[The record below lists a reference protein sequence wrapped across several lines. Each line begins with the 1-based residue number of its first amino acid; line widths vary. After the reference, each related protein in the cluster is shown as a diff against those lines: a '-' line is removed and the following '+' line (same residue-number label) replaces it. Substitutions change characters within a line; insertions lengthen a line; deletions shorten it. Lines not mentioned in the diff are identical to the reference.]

1 MVFKKDFL
9 DKIINITSNA
19 AIACY
24 PHLGKND
31 KVLVDKTA
39 TDEMRKNLNQLD
51 IDGKVVIGEG
61 ELDEAPMLYIGETL
75 GTGIGPDI
83 DIAVD
88 PLEGTNFAANNLPG
102 ALSVLS
108 ISAKGNLFNAPE
120 TYMDKLAVGKNVPY
134 DATDLD
140 FPVEKNLKN
149 IADAKNK
156 NLDKITVCLLNRPR
170 HKEIIDKLNEL
181 KVNLKLISDGDVTGA
196 LLVTDDKYE
205 VDIFL
210 GIGGG
215 PEGVLAASALDAF
228 NCKFQGR
235 FLFKTDIDKKRAK
248 DMGINDL
255 DKKYELNEIIK
266 GNSIFCATGITKN
279 ELVNGVKLIDGK
291 FITETLVTQKNSLPY
306 IAKKEVAITWLIIVI
321 TIKDFFLVPSSIG

>member
-24 PHLGKND
+24 PHLGKKN

-61 ELDEAPMLYIGETL
+61 ELDEAPMLYIGEKL
-75 GTGIGPDI
+75 GTGKGPII

-102 ALSVLS
+102 ALSVLA

-120 TYMDKLAVGKNVPY
+120 TYMDKLAVSNDVPF

-140 FPVEKNLKN
+140 FPIEKNIKN
-149 IADAKNK
+149 IADCKNK
-156 NLDKITVCLLNRPR
+156 GLNEITACILERPR
-170 HKEIIDKLNEL
+170 HKEIIDKLKKLNV
-181 KVNLKLISDGDVTGA
+181 KLKLISDGDVAGA
-196 LLVTDDKYE
+196 LLVTDKKYNI
-205 VDIFL
+205 DIFL

-228 NCKFQGR
+228 DCKFQGR
-235 FLFKTDIDKKRAK
+235 FLFKTEQDIKRAK
-248 DMGINDL
+248 KMGIDDL
-255 DKKYELNEIIK
+255 NKKYDLKEIVK
-266 GNSIFCATGITKN
+266 GDSVFCATGITSGD
-279 ELVNGVKLIDGK
+279 LVSGVKFENGK
-291 FITETLVTQKNSLPY
+291 FVTETLVTHKNST
-306 IAKKEVAITWLIIVI
+306 INIVKKEVPIT
-321 TIKDFFLVPSSIG
+321 

>member
-24 PHLGKND
+24 PHLGKKN
-31 KVLVDKTA
+31 KVLVDKAA

-61 ELDEAPMLYIGETL
+61 ELDDAPMLYIGEKL
-75 GTGIGPDI
+75 GTGKGPSI

-102 ALSVLS
+102 ALSVLA

-120 TYMDKLAVGKNVPY
+120 TYMDKLAVSNDVPF

-140 FPVEKNLKN
+140 FPIEKNIKN
-149 IADAKNK
+149 IADYKNK
-156 NLDKITVCLLNRPR
+156 DLNQITACILDRPR
-170 HKEIIDKLNEL
+170 HRKIIDKLKEL
-181 KVNLKLISDGDVTGA
+181 KVNIKLISDGDVAGA
-196 LLVTDDKYE
+196 LFVTDKKHGI
-205 VDIFL
+205 DIFL

-215 PEGVLAASALDAF
+215 PEGVLAATALDAF

-235 FLFKTDIDKKRAK
+235 FLFKTDEDIKRANN
-248 DMGINDL
+248 MGIEDL
-255 DKKYELNEIIK
+255 NKKYDLNEIVK
-266 GNSIFCATGITKN
+266 GESIFCATGITSGD
-279 ELVNGVKLIDGK
+279 LVNGVKCENGK
-291 FITETLVTQKNSLPY
+291 FITETLVTHKNSS
-306 IAKKEVAITWLIIVI
+306 ISIVKKEVPIL
-321 TIKDFFLVPSSIG
+321 D